1 MRIIHSSS
9 LDFPKKTFSH
19 MYLNLHIKM
28 NIVLFVNSYPTGRLY
43 IYSKGVALLEL
54 PSYSLWNGNRYA
66 QPKWLPTHYGY
77 QILLW
82 IKHALICLQNKK
94 HFHSTKNC
102 HRQKLKKPEQCHTY
116 LSGGRIIIMLEGFWK
131 GSLRREHP
139 KLERMGIITNWASEL
154 LVLASCPSHPQA
166 LDPQL

>member
-1 MRIIHSSS
+1 M
-9 LDFPKKTFSH
+9 FSH
-19 MYLNLHIKM
+19 IYLNLHMKM

-43 IYSKGVALLEL
+43 IYSKGVALLGL
-54 PSYSLWNGNRYA
+54 LSYSLWNGNRYV

-82 IKHALICLQNKK
+82 IKHTLICLQNKK

-102 HRQKLKKPEQCHTY
+102 HHQKFKKSEQCHTY
-116 LSGGRIIIMLEGFWK
+116 LSGGRIIIMLEGFRK

-139 KLERMGIITNWASEL
+139 KLERMGIITTWVSEL